1 MEIEE
6 KLKLAF
12 KQGMRYKNM
21 WTEKHGY
28 NEKFSFDN
36 WLAENKQL
44 LIHSVV
50 VPKDT
55 LCGYVNCEKP
65 TVDIDQKWCEYH
77 DRQIN
82 M

>member
-50 VPKDT
+50 VSEAE
-55 LCGYVNCEKP
+55 LCEHLDKNNKCRMMCLTRCVEGNKFW
-65 TVDIDQKWCEYH
+65 K
-77 DRQIN
+77 
-82 M
+82 

>member
-50 VPKDT
+50 KPFFCAEEKQN
-55 LCGYVNCEKP
+55 GIKERCEVQCDSGCK
-65 TVDIDQKWCEYH
+65 
-77 DRQIN
+77 N
-82 M
+82 